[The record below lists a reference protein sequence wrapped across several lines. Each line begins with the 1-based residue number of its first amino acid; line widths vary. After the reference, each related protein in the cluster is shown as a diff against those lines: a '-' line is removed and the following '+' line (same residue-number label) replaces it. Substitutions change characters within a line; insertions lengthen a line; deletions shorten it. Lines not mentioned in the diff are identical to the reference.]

1 MYKYSQF
8 LLYWLE
14 VQQQRVRQN
23 PCLLQNQEL
32 QNGCGYQESFQS
44 ELQVLCFP
52 TCVLFAPSNSSS
64 NNCPNVGLFRTVPF
78 CKSPDNNTH
87 REEIRGLFIHHSGWP
102 KPLCGSVNLWW
113 MQSPLIIELESS
125 SSVFGIKL
133 EIMEGKTSQC
143 VCVSIKSS
151 YHLSFPL
158 SFLPFLVMSL
168 ELSLWHTGE
177 VEGDSRW
184 FLN

>member
-8 LLYWLE
+8 LLYWSE

-32 QNGCGYQESFQS
+32 QNGSAYQESFWG
-44 ELQVLCFP
+44 EMQVLCFP
-52 TCVLFAPSNSSS
+52 TCVSFAPSNSSS
-64 NNCPNVGLFRTVPF
+64 NNCPNVGLFKTVPF
-78 CKSPDNNTH
+78 YKLPNNNSH

-113 MQSPLIIELESS
+113 MQSPLIIELENS

-133 EIMEGKTSQC
+133 EIMEGRTSQC
-143 VCVSIKSS
+143 VCVCVNKVQ
-151 YHLSFPL
+151 LSPFFS
-158 SFLPFLVMSL
+158 SFLPSFSCYIFGAVTVVH
-168 ELSLWHTGE
+168 WRGR
-177 VEGDSRW
+177 GG
-184 FLN
+184 